1 MLEDDGTAIT
11 FTPGGKVY
19 PACLTIQKMMSTYTY
34 TFAHTLLSTEQL
46 SRNTV
51 RAKSI
56 PGRIVVHDRVQ
67 VECQVLP
74 RYFNHASFA
83 SLRRQLNYFAF
94 SREGK
99 GKQKGAT
106 YINDQVYDLND
117 ILCLKRRLPGAI
129 SPTRSESTLG
139 ILETVSSE
147 DKDAAETINE
157 VPYVD
162 EQSKLRKTKKN
173 SSDTKRPSKKVRK
186 IIDSVVPVV
195 HLPTKTTKHS
205 LNTGSS
211 SRTNAFLPAQPTT
224 VSLSPSTN
232 TATTLLDLTK
242 PEIEESSTCSSSIL
256 SNDHGLYQSSVSVA
270 TNFWSNIASIQNT
283 LDTKKEEDIIAGCSA
298 LLSLGWQR

>member
-1 MLEDDGTAIT
+1 MLFLRRLIDMLEDDGTAIT
-11 FTPGGKVY
+11 FTPG
-19 PACLTIQKMMSTYTY
+19 
-34 TFAHTLLSTEQL
+34 
-46 SRNTV
+46 V

-117 ILCLKRRLPGAI
+117 ILCLKRRLPGTT
-129 SPTRSESTLG
+129 SPASPESTLG
-139 ILETVSSE
+139 KSHTACNEET
-147 DKDAAETINE
+147 DAAETRQEISCIE
-157 VPYVD
+157 IL
-162 EQSKLRKTKKN
+162 SKSSKTKRN
-173 SSDTKRPSKKVRK
+173 TSDAERPNKKVRK
-186 IIDSVVPVV
+186 IIESVVPVV
-195 HLPTKTTKHS
+195 HLPAKTTKHS
-205 LNTGSS
+205 LITEPTSDS
-211 SRTNAFLPAQPTT
+211 NAFTKSTVQPATI
-224 VSLSPSTN
+224 SLSPSTN
-232 TATTLLDLTK
+232 TVTTLLDLTK
-242 PEIEESSTCSSSIL
+242 PEVEESSTCSSSIL
-256 SNDHGLYQSSVSVA
+256 SDHCLYNRSIAVA
-270 TNFWSNIASIQNT
+270 NNIWSNISSIQDT